1 MTITQT
7 IEIPADHRLTIEVPR
22 EVPAG
27 PALVTFAPAGQE
39 NPEALPEKRKFTL
52 PKEVV
57 EEILGGKT
65 LAEVLSQPTPLADS
79 LAGVAKDLGD
89 ITLEQIREERLVE
102 KYLK

>member
-7 IEIPADHRLTIEVPR
+7 IEIPADHRLVIEVPR
-22 EVPAG
+22 EVPVG
-27 PALVTFAPAGQE
+27 KALVTFAPVEQE
-39 NPEALPEKRKFTL
+39 NSEALPEKRKFTL

-65 LAEVLSQPTPLADS
+65 LAEVLSQPTPLVDS
-79 LAGVAKDLGD
+79 LVGVAKNLGD
-89 ITLEQIREERLVE
+89 ITLEQIREERLTE

>member
-27 PALVTFAPAGQE
+27 PAIVTFAPVE
-39 NPEALPEKRKFTL
+39 EKVLKRKKFKL
-52 PKEVV
+52 PKEMV
-57 EEILGGKT
+57 EEILGGMT
-65 LAEVLSQPTPLADS
+65 LAEVLSQPTPIADS
-79 LAGVAKDLGD
+79 LLGVAKNLGD
-89 ITLEQIREERLVE
+89 ISLEQIREERLVE

>member
-27 PALVTFAPAGQE
+27 PALVAFTPAERE
-39 NPEALPEKRKFTL
+39 NPKGQKFKL

-57 EEILGGKT
+57 EEILGGMT
-65 LAEVLSQPTPLADS
+65 LAEVLSQPTPIADS
-79 LAGVAKDLGD
+79 LLGVAKNLGD
-89 ITLEQIREERLVE
+89 ISLEQIREERLVE

>member
-7 IEIPADHRLTIEVPR
+7 IEIPADRRLVIEVPR

-27 PALVTFAPAGQE
+27 PAVVTFVPVAEKDPKGQ
-39 NPEALPEKRKFTL
+39 KFKL

-57 EEILGGKT
+57 EEILGGMT
-65 LAEVLSQPTPLADS
+65 LSEILSQPTPLADS
-79 LAGVAKDLGD
+79 LAGVAKNLGD
-89 ITLEQIREERLVE
+89 ISLEQIREERLVE